1 MKKKLLAI
9 SILILSVMFFNC
21 GETGKTNKSEKVT
34 SGIEEFLAN
43 HLDMI
48 KGKNVGI
55 ITNHTGVLSDGSH
68 LVDVLHS
75 IKDVNIKAL
84 FGPEHGIR
92 GDAPDGETI
101 ENDIDIDAKT
111 NIHVYSLYGQ
121 VTKPT
126 DEMLKDIDVL
136 IFDIQD
142 VGARFYTFTSTMF
155 LSMEAAAEHGIKY
168 IVLDRPNPITGTRIG
183 GAVLDD
189 EISSFIGLYKISIMH
204 GLTVGELAKLVN
216 EECWLKDGV
225 KADLT
230 VIEMKGWKR
239 EMWYDET
246 GLPWVKPSPNIGT
259 LETAIVYP
267 GLCFIEGTN
276 ISEGRGTLNP
286 FEIIGAPYIDT
297 DKFNE
302 VLNSYGLKG
311 VKFETIEFTPVHIEN
326 VTLNPKHENIKCG
339 GTFVKI
345 TDRNL
350 FDPIE
355 TGLHILYTLK
365 NLYPDDFKWRT
376 PSNPTSKY
384 HIDLLAG
391 TTDLRLMLDEG
402 YTPGDIIKKWDKDLQ
417 EYIKITKKYLLYN

>member
-9 SILILSVMFFNC
+9 SILVLSVMFFGC

-34 SGIEEFLAN
+34 SGIEEFLEN

-55 ITNHTGVLSDGSH
+55 ITNHTGILPDGSH

-75 IKDVNIKAL
+75 SEGVNIKAL

-92 GDAPDGETI
+92 GDAPDGKAI
-101 ENDIDIDAKT
+101 EDGLDAKT
-111 NIHVYSLYGQ
+111 NIPVYSLYGQ
-121 VTKPT
+121 TTKPT
-126 DEMLKDIDVL
+126 EEMLKDIDVL

-155 LSMEAAAEHGIKY
+155 RCMEAAAEHNIKY

-183 GAVLDD
+183 GAVLEDG
-189 EISSFIGLYKISIMH
+189 ISSFVGLHKISIMH

-216 EECWLKDGV
+216 EEGWLKDGI

-246 GLPWVKPSPNIGT
+246 GLPWVKPSPNMTT
-259 LETAIVYP
+259 LETAIIYP
-267 GLCFIEGTN
+267 GLCFIEGTTV
-276 ISEGRGTLNP
+276 SEGRGTPNP

-302 VLNSYGLKG
+302 ALNSYGLKG
-311 VKFETIEFTPVHIEN
+311 VKFETIEFTPVDIEN
-326 VTLNPKHENIKCG
+326 VALNPKFKNIKCG
-339 GTFVKI
+339 GTFVRV
-345 TDRNL
+345 TDRNI

-355 TGLHILYTLK
+355 TGIYILYTLK
-365 NLYPDDFKWRT
+365 KLYPNDFKWRI
-376 PSNPTSKY
+376 PSNPTSK
-384 HIDLLAG
+384 HFVDLLAG
-391 TTDLRLMLDEG
+391 TTDLRLMIDDG
-402 YTPGDIIKKWDKDLQ
+402 YRPEDIIKKWDKNLQ